1 MGGRGVFLVWLGL
14 GAVAALEVAAAGCG
28 GATASSPA
36 GGGDSGASGRD
47 TGVTDT
53 GVADATQANVADT
66 SPDAIDAAAP
76 SIAWANDVQES
87 ATGTAPT
94 VVAGPTSAGGTW
106 ACQIYAPA
114 AGQAVW
120 QTELLQGL
128 DASQP
133 LGNGQLSSGG
143 ANLPAATALTT
154 TGSIFEMHMQAPTAG
169 TFWWWLG
176 QLDTTQAHA
185 AWPNGSALA
194 GSVTGYRPRVAS
206 VGAAP
211 GGGAYVVFVYMNSAA
226 AGPLSYYTMQW
237 TGTGDPNDA
246 STVGAIAWMTGT
258 PVAYDD
264 GIDQNPAIAIAAP
277 VAGHATVVEAHQD
290 ESTGLYFRLGDLPT
304 SGTNPTITWQSVTS
318 QLPGQAEGAHPALAI
333 YNSRILEVHEGTTA
347 GTLMYTLGT
356 VGSGGITW
364 QGPTQTYATGGL
376 APAIAID
383 PTSGRGVEVHQST
396 GGGGVL
402 IQMAFAVH

>member
-14 GAVAALEVAAAGCG
+14 GAVAALDLVAQGCG
-28 GATASSPA
+28 GATASNP
-36 GGGDSGASGRD
+36 GGGDSGASARD
-47 TGVTDT
+47 AGVSDT
-53 GVADATQANVADT
+53 GVADANQAGVSDA
-66 SPDAIDAAAP
+66 SADAIEAAGP
-76 SIAWANDVQES
+76 SIMWGSDVQES

-94 VVAGPTSAGGTW
+94 VVAGPSSAGATW
-106 ACQIYAPA
+106 VCQIHAPA

-128 DASQP
+128 DSIQP
-133 LGNGQLSSGG
+133 QGNGPLSATG
-143 ANLPAATALTT
+143 ADLPTATALTT

-176 QLDTTQAHA
+176 QLDATQTHA
-185 AWPNGSALA
+185 VWPNGDTLA
-194 GSVTGYRPRVAS
+194 ESVTGYRPRVAS

-211 GGGAYVVFVYMNSAA
+211 GGGVYVVFVYMNSAA

-246 STVGAIAWMTGT
+246 STVGALAWMTGT

-264 GIDQNPAIAIAAP
+264 GMDQNPAITIAAS
-277 VAGHATVVEAHQD
+277 VAGHAMVVEAHQD
-290 ESTGLYFRLGDLPT
+290 ASTGLYFRLADLPI
-304 SGTNPTITWQSVTS
+304 GATNPTITWQTGTS
-318 QLPGQAEGAHPALAI
+318 QLPGQAQGAHPALAM
-333 YNSRILEVHEGTTA
+333 YKSTILEVHEGTTA

-356 VGSGGITW
+356 VESGGIAW
-364 QGPTQTYATGGL
+364 QGPTQMYATGGL

-383 PTSGRGVEVHQST
+383 PTSGLGVEVHQSSA
-396 GGGGVL
+396 GGGVL
-402 IQMAFAVH
+402 IQKAFAVH